1 MLRTHS
7 SNKMKMQKNLDIP
20 KFRDVQKT
28 NVENLDIFPV
38 ASQRQL
44 QGLPL
49 FTVVKVSL
57 NDKVNTHGKREDKQK
72 HKWEIVHK

>member
-20 KFRDVQKT
+20 KFRDIQKT
-28 NVENLDIFPV
+28 NVKNLGIFPV
-38 ASQRQL
+38 ASLRPF
-44 QGLPL
+44 QGLLL
-49 FTVVKVSL
+49 FTVVKES
-57 NDKVNTHGKREDKQK
+57 KVNTHGKREDKQK